1 MMLTFLKIALGAGLT
16 IVSFGFSPDNKL
28 RGSILA
34 IGACI
39 VAALILHFVAP

>member
-16 IVSFGFSPDNKL
+16 IVCLGIFPDRL